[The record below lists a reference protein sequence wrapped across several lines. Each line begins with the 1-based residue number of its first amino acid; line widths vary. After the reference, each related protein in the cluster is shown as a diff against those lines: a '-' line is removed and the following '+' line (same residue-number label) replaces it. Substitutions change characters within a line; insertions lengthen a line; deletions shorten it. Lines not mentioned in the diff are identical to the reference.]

1 MFERSLVRVRVGA
14 RRMYTA
20 FYGLREKP
28 FQLSPDPRFL
38 FLAESHREALAH
50 LLFGVE
56 QGEGFICVT
65 GEVGT
70 GKTTLCR
77 TLVQRLGPGCEVAL
91 IFHPQLSA
99 QELLEAICIEFSL
112 DIAGRSNR
120 ELMDDLNRF
129 LLERKQQA
137 RRVLLIVDE
146 AQGLGPDALEQ
157 IRMLSNL
164 ETETE
169 KLIQIILLG
178 QPEFAAMLESPS
190 LRQLR
195 QRISVRWQLAPLS
208 ASETAEYVRHRLRVA
223 AGARRE
229 LFSEVAL
236 REIHRRSGGI
246 PRLVNLLCDRSLL
259 AGYATGAK
267 AIGLPFVAQADRELR
282 GGPGAPSLRT
292 GARPA
297 WGIPRAAV
305 AAGLGVLA
313 IAAVFAWRV
322 LGGGSSTEA
331 DAARVAAPAVVT
343 PAGAGDAP
351 AAPVETIPA
360 PALETGSPAEPEPPA
375 VPAPAP
381 PEPGPAAALATPTE
395 PALATPPEPA
405 PPPPDLDAALA
416 GADAGVTTARALDAA
431 LESWGLLPARATSLS
446 LDAALAELRARGLV
460 VEAVNEVDST
470 SLSDLGHP
478 ALVVLAAPDGV
489 PRPVLLR
496 SVDGDRVGLVGLLP
510 GGEPYTASR
519 QDFDARVAGEA
530 LLLWRDFEALPPL
543 LRIGSRGPAVGW
555 LQESL
560 VALGFLDGPASGSF
574 DAATDAAVRAF
585 QSMRGL
591 SVDGEVGPRTKMA
604 LYAELERYAVP
615 RLEAPHRGVG

>member
-1 MFERSLVRVRVGA
+1 
-14 RRMYTA
+14 MYTA

-112 DIAGRSNR
+112 DIVGRSNR
-120 ELMDDLNRF
+120 ELMDELNRF
-129 LLERKQQA
+129 LLERKQQG
-137 RRVLLIVDE
+137 RRVLLLVDE
-146 AQGLGPDALEQ
+146 AQALGPDALEQ

-169 KLIQIILLG
+169 KLIQIVLLG
-178 QPEFAAMLESPS
+178 QPEFDAMLESPS

-195 QRISVRWQLAPLS
+195 QRISVRWRLAPLS

-236 REIHRRSGGI
+236 REVHRRSGGI

-259 AGYATGAK
+259 AGYAAGAK

-292 GARPA
+292 GTRPA
-297 WGIPRAAV
+297 WRTPRVAV
-305 AAGLGVLA
+305 AAGLAALA
-313 IAAVFAWRV
+313 LAAAFAWRG
-322 LGGGSSTEA
+322 LGGGSPTEA
-331 DAARVAAPAVVT
+331 DAARVETIAAP
-343 PAGAGDAP
+343 G
-351 AAPVETIPA
+351 AAP
-360 PALETGSPAEPEPPA
+360 ETGALAEPEPSA
-375 VPAPAP
+375 APAPAP
-381 PEPGPAAALATPTE
+381 PDPGPAAALATP
-395 PALATPPEPA
+395 AEPA

-416 GADAGVTTARALDAA
+416 GADTGVTTARALDAA
-431 LESWGLLPARATSLS
+431 LESWDLLPARATSLS

-470 SLSDLGHP
+470 SLAGLGHP
-478 ALVVLAAPDGV
+478 ALVVLAGLDGE
-489 PRPVLLR
+489 PRPLLLR
-496 SVDGDRVGLVGLLP
+496 SVDEESVGLLGLLS
-510 GGEPYTASR
+510 GGEVYTASR
-519 QDFDARVAGEA
+519 REFDARVAGEA

-543 LRIGSRGPAVGW
+543 LRAGSRGPAVGW

-560 VALGFLDGPASGSF
+560 AALGFLDGPASGFF
-574 DAATDAAVRAF
+574 DEATAAAVRAF

-591 SVDGEVGPRTKMA
+591 RVDGEVGPRTKMA

-615 RLEAPHRGVG
+615 RLEAQHQGVG

>member
-1 MFERSLVRVRVGA
+1 
-14 RRMYTA
+14 
-20 FYGLREKP
+20 
-28 FQLSPDPRFL
+28 
-38 FLAESHREALAH
+38 
-50 LLFGVE
+50 
-56 QGEGFICVT
+56 
-65 GEVGT
+65 
-70 GKTTLCR
+70 
-77 TLVQRLGPGCEVAL
+77 
-91 IFHPQLSA
+91 
-99 QELLEAICIEFSL
+99 
-112 DIAGRSNR
+112 
-120 ELMDDLNRF
+120 
-129 LLERKQQA
+129 
-137 RRVLLIVDE
+137 
-146 AQGLGPDALEQ
+146 
-157 IRMLSNL
+157 
-164 ETETE
+164 
-169 KLIQIILLG
+169 
-178 QPEFAAMLESPS
+178 MLESPA

-195 QRISVRWQLAPLS
+195 QRISVRWQLVPLS

-305 AAGLGVLA
+305 AAGLGALA

-322 LGGGSSTEA
+322 LGGGSPTEA
-331 DAARVAAPAVVT
+331 DAARVAAPADVT
-343 PAGAGDAP
+343 PAGGDPP
-351 AAPVETIPA
+351 AAPVEAIPV
-360 PALETGSPAEPEPPA
+360 PGLALETGSPPEPEPSA
-375 VPAPAP
+375 ATAPAP
-381 PEPGPAAALATPTE
+381 PEPGPAAAPATPPE
-395 PALATPPEPA
+395 PALATPPEAA

-478 ALVVLAAPDGV
+478 ALVVLAAPDGG

-510 GGEPYTASR
+510 GSEPYTASR

-591 SVDGEVGPRTKMA
+591 RVDGEVGPRTKMA

-615 RLEAPHRGVG
+615 RLEAQHRGVG

>member
-1 MFERSLVRVRVGA
+1 
-14 RRMYTA
+14 MYTA

-112 DIAGRSNR
+112 DVAGRSNR
-120 ELMDDLNRF
+120 ELMEGLNRF
-129 LLERKQQA
+129 LLERKQEG

-146 AQGLGPDALEQ
+146 AQALGPDALEQ

-164 ETETE
+164 ETETS

-178 QPEFAAMLESPS
+178 QPEFDAMLESPS

-195 QRISVRWQLAPLS
+195 QRISVRWRLAPLS
-208 ASETAEYVRHRLRVA
+208 AAETGEYVRHRLRVA

-282 GGPGAPSLRT
+282 GGPGSPSLRT
-292 GARPA
+292 GARRA
-297 WGIPRAAV
+297 WRSPRAVALA
-305 AAGLGVLA
+305 AAGVGVLA
-313 IAAVFAWRV
+313 LTAFLAWRG
-322 LGGGSSTEA
+322 LGGGPAPEPA
-331 DAARVAAPAVVT
+331 AARVAAAPVAE
-343 PAGAGDAP
+343 AAP
-351 AAPVETIPA
+351 AAA
-360 PALETGSPAEPEPPA
+360 PEAGFP
-375 VPAPAP
+375 PAPAP
-381 PEPGPAAALATPTE
+381 DPGAAPGDSPPPVSPAAGEPLVPTSPDPGPAAALATP
-395 PALATPPEPA
+395 PA
-405 PPPPDLDAALA
+405 PAPLPPDLDAALA
-416 GADAGVTTARALDAA
+416 GADPGVTTARALDAA

-460 VEAVNEVDST
+460 VEAVDEVDST
-470 SLSDLGHP
+470 SLADLGHP
-478 ALVVLAAPDGV
+478 ALVVLAGADGE
-489 PRPVLLR
+489 PRPLLLR
-496 SVDGDRVGLVGLLP
+496 EVDGDRVGLVGLLQ
-510 GGEPYTASR
+510 GSELYTTSR

-543 LRIGSRGPAVGW
+543 LRLGSRGPAVRW

-560 VALGFLDGPASGSF
+560 IALRFLDGRASGSF
-574 DAATDAAVRAF
+574 DAETDAAVRAY

-591 SVDGEVGPRTKMA
+591 RVDGEVGPRTKMA

-615 RLEAPHRGVG
+615 RLEAQHRGVG

>member
-1 MFERSLVRVRVGA
+1 
-14 RRMYTA
+14 MYTA

-112 DIAGRSNR
+112 DVAGRSNR
-120 ELMDDLNRF
+120 ELMEGLNRF
-129 LLERKQQA
+129 LLERKQQG

-146 AQGLGPDALEQ
+146 AQALGPDALEQ

-164 ETETE
+164 ETETS

-178 QPEFAAMLESPS
+178 QPEFDAMLESPS

-195 QRISVRWQLAPLS
+195 QRISVRWRLAPLS
-208 ASETAEYVRHRLRVA
+208 ASETGEYVRHRLRVA

-267 AIGLPFVAQADRELR
+267 AIGLPFVAQAERELR

-292 GARPA
+292 GVRRAWRP
-297 WGIPRAAV
+297 PRAAV
-305 AAGLGVLA
+305 AAAAGLGVLA
-313 IAAVFAWRV
+313 LVAFFAWQGFGR
-322 LGGGSSTEA
+322 GRAGEA
-331 DAARVAAPAVVT
+331 DASRVATAPAVDET
-343 PAGAGDAP
+343 PAAAGESRAAAQSTAEPVVPPGEEP
-351 AAPVETIPA
+351 AAE
-360 PALETGSPAEPEPPA
+360 SPAETEPVAPP
-375 VPAPAP
+375 VPAPAD
-381 PEPGPAAALATPTE
+381 PGPAAALATP
-395 PALATPPEPA
+395 PA
-405 PPPPDLDAALA
+405 PPPAPPDLDAALA
-416 GADAGVTTARALDAA
+416 GADAGVTAARALDAA

-470 SLSDLGHP
+470 SLADLGHP
-478 ALVVLAAPDGV
+478 ALVALSGADGE
-489 PRPVLLR
+489 PRPLLLR

-510 GGEPYTASR
+510 GGDLYTATR

-543 LRIGSRGPAVGW
+543 LRLGSRGPAVRW

-560 VALGFLDGPASGSF
+560 IALRFLDGPPSGSF

-591 SVDGEVGPRTKMA
+591 GVDGEVGPRTKMA

-615 RLEAPHRGVG
+615 RLGAQHRGVG